1 MQPVEPTVQGEL
13 EAALTRLTGGRRVV
27 VGAGR
32 TDRGVHA
39 TGQVASVD
47 VPSRWDASSLRKA
60 LNAVLPRDIW
70 VADVRPAAP
79 RFHPRFDAV
88 ERHYLYRV
96 GLAEESASPFHRP
109 WCWPLR
115 RPLDRERLEAGASML
130 PGEHSFRSFA
140 RSGQEERGDRCTVLY
155 AEWEEWGDLGVGFR
169 IGANRFLHHM
179 VRYLV
184 GTMVAIGLEERPV
197 EDIRRLLENE
207 PQLRTSPPAPAAGLF
222 LTRVEYPPEA
232 LDPGVPSASGETFS
246 VTADRDEST

>member
-1 MQPVEPTVQGEL
+1 M
-13 EAALTRLTGGRRVV
+13 V

-47 VPSRWDASSLRKA
+47 VPSRWDAPSLRKA
-60 LNAVLPRDIW
+60 MNAVLPRDIW
-70 VADVRPAAP
+70 VAEVQPAPP

-96 GLAEESASPFHRP
+96 GVAEASASPFHRP

-115 RPLDRERLEAGASML
+115 RPLAGDLLAEAASAL

-140 RSGQEERGDRCTVLY
+140 RSGQEERGDRCTVVQ
-155 AEWEEWGDLGVGFR
+155 AAWEPWDGLGVAFR
-169 IGANRFLHHM
+169 IRANRFLHHM

-184 GTMVAIGLEERPV
+184 GTMVAIGREERPV
-197 EDIRRLLENE
+197 EDIRRLLANE
-207 PQLRTSPPAPAAGLF
+207 PGSRTSPPAPPEGLF
-222 LTRVEYPPEA
+222 LSGVEYPPEV
-232 LDPGVPSASGETFS
+232 LDPGVPSAPGETFP
-246 VTADRDEST
+246 VTANRDEST